1 VAPRRHLRGLAL
13 LGLMKKTDRSTV
25 ALDEE
30 KTSEKN
36 AGISNIVL
44 G

>member
-1 VAPRRHLRGLAL
+1 VVWRLT
-13 LGLMKKTDRSTV
+13 MKTDRPIV
-25 ALDEE
+25 VDDE

-44 G
+44 A